1 MLILPLF
8 ALYLQSNQK
17 EYMEGFHNVNGYNT
31 EYDKDGNPIE
41 INSYKYDIIDILY
54 LLMRGYSPNHYYRWG
69 VIDNVCVILLYIL
82 AFLISS
88 FAAYLSFTCTWKG
101 VVSNIMFRIFFAIIA
116 FMLGPFYFIWFF
128 LVNYLGDM
136 C

>member
-8 ALYLQSNQK
+8 ATYLQSYKN
-17 EYMEGFHNVNGYNT
+17 EYMEKFNNENYYNN
-31 EYDKDGNPIE
+31 EYDKNGDPIQ
-41 INSYKYDIIDILY
+41 INSYSYDIISILY
-54 LLMRGYSPNHYYRWG
+54 LFMRGYSANHYYRWG
-69 VIDNVCVILLYIL
+69 VMDNICVILLYIL
-82 AFLISS
+82 AFVISS
-88 FAAYLSFTCTWKG
+88 LAAYLSFTCTWKG

-116 FMLGPFYFIWFF
+116 FMLGPFYFVWFF

>member
-1 MLILPLF
+1 MLIFPLF
-8 ALYLQSNQK
+8 ATYLEINKK
-17 EYMEGFHNVNGYNT
+17 EYKEEFHNEKDSNT
-31 EYDKDGNPIE
+31 IYDKNGDPIE
-41 INSYKYDIIDILY
+41 INSYKYDIISILY
-54 LLMRGYSPNHYYRWG
+54 LFMRGYSANHYYRWG
-69 VIDNVCVILLYIL
+69 VLDNICVILLYIL

-88 FAAYLSFTCTWKG
+88 LAAYLSFTCTWKG

-128 LVNYLGDM
+128 FVNFLGKM

>member
-17 EYMEGFHNVNGYNT
+17 EYMEGFNNVNGYNT

-69 VIDNVCVILLYIL
+69 VMDNVCVILLYIL

-101 VVSNIMFRIFFAIIA
+101 VVSNIMFRIFFAFIA

>member
-8 ALYLQSNQK
+8 ATYLQSNK
-17 EYMEGFHNVNGYNT
+17 NEYTEMFHNDNT
-31 EYDKDGNPIE
+31 EYDKNGEPIQ
-41 INSYKYDIIDILY
+41 INTYKYDIISILY
-54 LLMRGYSPNHYYRWG
+54 LFMRGYNANHYYRWG
-69 VIDNVCVILLYIL
+69 VIDNICVVLLYIL
-82 AFLISS
+82 AFIISS
-88 FAAYLSFTCTWKG
+88 LAAYLSFTCTWKG

-116 FMLGPFYFIWFF
+116 FLLGPFYFVWFF

>member
-17 EYMEGFHNVNGYNT
+17 EYMEGFNNLNGYNT

-41 INSYKYDIIDILY
+41 INSYKYDIISILY

-69 VIDNVCVILLYIL
+69 VMDNVCVILLYIL

-101 VVSNIMFRIFFAIIA
+101 IVSNIMFRIFFAIIA